1 MTTVYLG
8 LGCNLGNKLESLEQA
23 KHLLGELG
31 DVVAKSKI
39 YESPAWGYNDDRPYL
54 NMCCALQTK
63 LSLEEI
69 HKGTLEIE
77 VALGRETSKRRQG
90 EPFRPRMIDIDIL
103 FFGDAV
109 VETES
114 LTIPHSQLHL
124 RNFVLQPMVDI
135 APEYRHPLLGASM
148 IELLNVSEDTTKLQE
163 LG

>member
-1 MTTVYLG
+1 
-8 LGCNLGNKLESLEQA
+8 
-23 KHLLGELG
+23 
-31 DVVAKSKI
+31 
-39 YESPAWGYNDDRPYL
+39 
-54 NMCCALQTK
+54 
-63 LSLEEI
+63 
-69 HKGTLEIE
+69 
-77 VALGRETSKRRQG
+77 
-90 EPFRPRMIDIDIL
+90 MIDIDIL